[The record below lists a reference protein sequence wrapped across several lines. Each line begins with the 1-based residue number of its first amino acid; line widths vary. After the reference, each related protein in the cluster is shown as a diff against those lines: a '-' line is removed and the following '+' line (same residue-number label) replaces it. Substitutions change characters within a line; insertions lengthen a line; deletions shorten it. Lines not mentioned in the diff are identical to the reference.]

1 MFFHRLTKNFN
12 FVILILLIGFSS
24 CESGPQPI
32 TLGRDACA
40 FCKMSIADNQFGA
53 EIITK
58 KGKIYKFDD
67 THCVLGFVK
76 ANTINN
82 NDIKET
88 WLVNYL
94 EPHNFIA
101 AEKAALLESS
111 DLHSPMGG
119 NVAAFENQ
127 EKLDEVS
134 KKLQGDKM
142 IISWD
147 DLVKGNQ

>member
-1 MFFHRLTKNFN
+1 MLKIKMNIIGFMLLF
-12 FVILILLIGFSS
+12 LIAFSS

-32 TLGRDACA
+32 TLGKDACT
-40 FCKMSIADNQFGA
+40 FCKMSIADNHFGA

-67 THCVLGFVK
+67 THCVLGFMK

-101 AEKAALLESS
+101 AQSAFLLESS
-111 DLHSPMGG
+111 ELHSPMGG
-119 NVAAFENQ
+119 NIAAFE
-127 EKLDEVS
+127 
-134 KKLQGDKM
+134 
-142 IISWD
+142 
-147 DLVKGNQ
+147 

>member
-1 MFFHRLTKNFN
+1 MNIIGFMLLF
-12 FVILILLIGFSS
+12 LIAFSS

-32 TLGRDACA
+32 TLGKDACT
-40 FCKMSIADNQFGA
+40 FCKMSIADNHFGA

-67 THCVLGFVK
+67 THCVLGFMK

-101 AEKAALLESS
+101 AQSAFLLESS
-111 DLHSPMGG
+111 ELHSPMGG
-119 NVAAFENQ
+119 NIAAFENQ
-127 EKLDEVS
+127 GKLDEAS
-134 KKLQGDKM
+134 KTIQGDKK
-142 IISWD
+142 ITTWD
-147 DLVKGNQ
+147 EMVKGN

>member
-1 MFFHRLTKNFN
+1 MLNIKNNIIGF
-12 FVILILLIGFSS
+12 LILFLIGFSS
-24 CESGPQPI
+24 CDSGPQPI
-32 TLGRDACA
+32 TLGKDACT
-40 FCKMSIADNQFGA
+40 FCKMSIADNHFGA

-67 THCVLGFVK
+67 THCVLGFMK
-76 ANTINN
+76 ANTIEN

-101 AEKAALLESS
+101 AQSAFLLESS
-111 DLHSPMGG
+111 ELHSPMGG

-127 EKLDEVS
+127 GKLDETS
-134 KKLQGDKM
+134 NTIQGDKKVVTWEEM
-142 IISWD
+142 
-147 DLVKGNQ
+147 VKGN